1 MLQMQYM
8 ARISAQETMPGQA
21 LSNAVF
27 MSSTSTT
34 PKPLT
39 EYKMLES
46 AVHCMMI
53 LQTKMPRIGQ
63 SQYSKKKKKKKKT
76 SFSVNK
82 NGLDV

>member
-63 SQYSKKKKKKKKT
+63 SQYSKKKKKKT